1 MESKFIILEKK
12 HINRKRPYVPD
23 DLTDFRFNV
32 KPDDDTW
39 SRFQPTIGEK
49 ILSEEIYQMPDRA
62 ITFNRNKIEK
72 LEDNY
77 SNETKE
83 FKDKFSNTAQYLKF
97 LNAHLA
103 EKKNHLDK
111 IALKQ
116 DRFDDDIASL
126 NPKYISKEQLDRMDY
141 NKIKVAD
148 VQKVLEQIQNEREL
162 IKEKIEHF
170 SNQIN
175 QAKIELANKDKQ
187 IDGIKSEIALVE
199 TIEKSIPQSE
209 IKKEEGVAEIIQ
221 QELKSLE
228 SKNESEKIF
237 GAINSLVVLL
247 NSKNQATL
255 NELNAV
261 KNEFKKMKQEYDKVM
276 HDLEQKK

>member
-1 MESKFIILEKK
+1 MEKK
-12 HINRKRPYVPD
+12 HINRKKPYVPD
-23 DLTDFRFNV
+23 DITNFSFNA

-39 SRFQPTIGEK
+39 SRFQPILGEK
-49 ILSEEIYQMPDRA
+49 IISEEIFQVPDRA
-62 ITFNRNKIEK
+62 ITFNRNKFVK
-72 LEDNY
+72 TEDNY
-77 SNETKE
+77 NKETNE

-111 IALKQ
+111 IVSKQ
-116 DRFDDDIASL
+116 DRFDDDIAAL
-126 NPKYISKEQLDRMDY
+126 NPELTSKEQLDRMDY
-141 NKIKVAD
+141 NRIKVSD
-148 VQKVLEQIQNEREL
+148 VQKVLEQLQNEREL

-175 QAKIELANKDKQ
+175 QAKVELTDKDKQ
-187 IDGIKSEIALVE
+187 IGGIKSEIALVE

-221 QELKSLE
+221 QELKSLAT
-228 SKNESEKIF
+228 KNESEKIF

-255 NELNAV
+255 NELNIV

-276 HDLEQKK
+276 HNFEQKK

>member
-1 MESKFIILEKK
+1 MEKK
-12 HINRKRPYVPD
+12 HINRKKSYVPD
-23 DLTDFRFNV
+23 DLTDFRFNA

-49 ILSEEIYQMPDRA
+49 IISEEIIPVPDRS
-62 ITFNRNKIEK
+62 ITFNRNKFVK
-72 LEDNY
+72 MEDNY
-77 SNETKE
+77 NNETKE

-103 EKKNHLDK
+103 EKRDHIDK
-111 IALKQ
+111 IVSKQ
-116 DRFDDDIASL
+116 DRFDDDIAAL
-126 NPKYISKEQLDRMDY
+126 NPEYASKEQLDRMDY

-148 VQKVLEQIQNEREL
+148 VQKVLEQIQNERDL

-170 SNQIN
+170 SDQIN
-175 QAKIELANKDKQ
+175 QAKVELTNKDKQ
-187 IDGIKSEIALVE
+187 IGGIKSEIALVE
-199 TIEKSIPQSE
+199 TIENLSQSE
-209 IKKEEGVAEIIQ
+209 IEKKEDVAEVIQ
-221 QELKSLE
+221 KELKSLAP
-228 SKNESEKIF
+228 KNESEKIF

-276 HDLEQKK
+276 HNLEQKK

>member
-1 MESKFIILEKK
+1 MEKK
-12 HINRKRPYVPD
+12 HINRKRSYVPD
-23 DLTDFRFNV
+23 DIPDFRFNV

-39 SRFQPTIGEK
+39 SRYQPILGEK
-49 ILSEEIYQMPDRA
+49 IISEEIIPVPDRS
-62 ITFNRNKIEK
+62 ITFNRNKIVTV
-72 LEDNY
+72 EDNF
-77 SNETKE
+77 NNKTKD

-103 EKKNHLDK
+103 EKKNHIDK
-111 IALKQ
+111 MVSKQ
-116 DRFDDDIASL
+116 DKFDDDIAAL
-126 NPKYISKEQLDRMDY
+126 NPQYVSKEHLDKMNY

-148 VQKVLEQIQNEREL
+148 VQKILEQLQNERDL

-175 QAKIELANKDKQ
+175 QANVELTNKDKQ
-187 IDGIKSEIALVE
+187 IGGIKSEIALVE
-199 TIEKSIPQSE
+199 TVENSSQSE
-209 IKKEEGVAEIIQ
+209 IEKKEDVAEGIQ
-221 QELKSLE
+221 NELKSLAP
-228 SKNESEKIF
+228 KNESEKIF

-276 HDLEQKK
+276 HNLEQKK

>member
-1 MESKFIILEKK
+1 MKSKFIILEKK
-12 HINRKRPYVPD
+12 HINRKRSSIPD
-23 DLTDFRFNV
+23 DLTDFRFNA

-49 ILSEEIYQMPDRA
+49 IISEEIIPVPDRS
-62 ITFNRNKIEK
+62 ITFDRNKFVK
-72 LEDNY
+72 MEDTYN
-77 SNETKE
+77 NETKE

-103 EKKNHLDK
+103 EKRNHIDK
-111 IALKQ
+111 VVSKQ

-126 NPKYISKEQLDRMDY
+126 NPEHASKEQLDRMDY

-148 VQKVLEQIQNEREL
+148 VHKVLEQIQNERDL
-162 IKEKIEHF
+162 IKEKIEYF
-170 SNQIN
+170 SDQIN
-175 QAKIELANKDKQ
+175 QAKVELTNKDKQ
-187 IDGIKSEIALVE
+187 IGGIKSEIVLVE
-199 TIEKSIPQSE
+199 TIENSSQSE
-209 IKKEEGVAEIIQ
+209 IEKKEDVAEVIQ
-221 QELKSLE
+221 KELKSIAP
-228 SKNESEKIF
+228 KNESEKIF

-255 NELNAV
+255 SELNAV

-276 HDLEQKK
+276 HSLEQKK

>member
-1 MESKFIILEKK
+1 MEKK
-12 HINRKRPYVPD
+12 HINRKKSYVPD

-49 ILSEEIYQMPDRA
+49 IISEEIFQVPDRA
-62 ITFNRNKIEK
+62 ITFNRNKFVK
-72 LEDNY
+72 MEDNY
-77 SNETKE
+77 NNETKE

-103 EKKNHLDK
+103 EKKNYLDK
-111 IALKQ
+111 IVLEQ
-116 DRFDDDIASL
+116 DRFDDDIAAL
-126 NPKYISKEQLDRMDY
+126 NPEHASKEQLDRMDY

-148 VQKVLEQIQNEREL
+148 VQKVLEQLQNEREL
-162 IKEKIEHF
+162 IKEKMEHF

-175 QAKIELANKDKQ
+175 QAKIELTNKDKQ
-187 IDGIKSEIALVE
+187 IGGIKSEIALVE
-199 TIEKSIPQSE
+199 TIENSPQLE
-209 IKKEEGVAEIIQ
+209 IEKEEGVVEGIQ
-221 QELKSLE
+221 KELKSLE
-228 SKNESEKIF
+228 PKNESEKIF

-247 NSKNQATL
+247 NSKNQSTL

-276 HDLEQKK
+276 HNFEQKK

>member
-1 MESKFIILEKK
+1 MEKK
-12 HINRKRPYVPD
+12 HINRKRSYVPD
-23 DLTDFRFNV
+23 DTPDFSFNA

-49 ILSEEIYQMPDRA
+49 IISEEIYQVPDRA
-62 ITFNRNKIEK
+62 ITFNRNKFVKI
-72 LEDNY
+72 EDNY
-77 SNETKE
+77 NNETKE

-111 IALKQ
+111 IVLKQ
-116 DRFDDDIASL
+116 DRFDDDIAAL
-126 NPKYISKEQLDRMDY
+126 NPKYSSKEQLDRMDY

-187 IDGIKSEIALVE
+187 IGGIKSEIALVE
-199 TIEKSIPQSE
+199 TIENSPQSE
-209 IKKEEGVAEIIQ
+209 IVKEEGITEVIQ
-221 QELKSLE
+221 QELKSLPQ
-228 SKNESEKIF
+228 KNESEKIF

-276 HDLEQKK
+276 HNLEQKK

>member
-1 MESKFIILEKK
+1 LEKK
-12 HINRKRPYVPD
+12 HINRKKSYVPD
-23 DLTDFRFNV
+23 DLTDFRFNA

-49 ILSEEIYQMPDRA
+49 IISEEIIAVPDRA
-62 ITFNRNKIEK
+62 ITFNRNKFVK
-72 LEDNY
+72 MEDNY
-77 SNETKE
+77 NNKTKE

-111 IALKQ
+111 IVSKQ
-116 DRFDDDIASL
+116 DRFDNDIAAL
-126 NPKYISKEQLDRMDY
+126 NPKYTSKEQLDRMDY

-175 QAKIELANKDKQ
+175 QAKVELTNKDKQ
-187 IDGIKSEIALVE
+187 IDGIKSEITLVE
-199 TIEKSIPQSE
+199 TIENSPQSE
-209 IKKEEGVAEIIQ
+209 IEKEEDVAEGIQ
-221 QELKSLE
+221 KELKSLAP
-228 SKNESEKIF
+228 KNESEKIF

-276 HDLEQKK
+276 HNLEQKK

>member
-1 MESKFIILEKK
+1 LEKK
-12 HINRKRPYVPD
+12 HINRKKSYVPD

-49 ILSEEIYQMPDRA
+49 IISEEIFQVPDRA
-62 ITFNRNKIEK
+62 ITFNRNKFVKI
-72 LEDNY
+72 EDNY
-77 SNETKE
+77 NNKTKE

-103 EKKNHLDK
+103 EKKNYLDK
-111 IALKQ
+111 IVSKQ
-116 DRFDDDIASL
+116 DRFDDDIAAL
-126 NPKYISKEQLDRMDY
+126 NPEYTSKEQLDRMDY

-162 IKEKIEHF
+162 INEKIEHF

-175 QAKIELANKDKQ
+175 QAKVELANKDKQ
-187 IDGIKSEIALVE
+187 IDGIKSEIAFVE
-199 TIEKSIPQSE
+199 TIENSPQSE
-209 IKKEEGVAEIIQ
+209 IEKEEVEAEVIQ
-221 QELKSLE
+221 QELKYLAP
-228 SKNESEKIF
+228 KNESEKIF

-276 HDLEQKK
+276 HNFEQKK

>member
-1 MESKFIILEKK
+1 LEKK
-12 HINRKRPYVPD
+12 HINRKKSYVSD

-49 ILSEEIYQMPDRA
+49 IISEEIFQVPDRA
-62 ITFNRNKIEK
+62 ITFNRNKFVK
-72 LEDNY
+72 MEDNY
-77 SNETKE
+77 NNETKE

-111 IALKQ
+111 IVLEQ
-116 DRFDDDIASL
+116 DRFDDDIAAL
-126 NPKYISKEQLDRMDY
+126 NPEHASKEQLDRMDY

-148 VQKVLEQIQNEREL
+148 VQKVLEQLQNEREL
-162 IKEKIEHF
+162 IKEKMEHF

-175 QAKIELANKDKQ
+175 QAKVELTNKDKQ
-187 IDGIKSEIALVE
+187 IGGIKSEIALVE
-199 TIEKSIPQSE
+199 TIENSPQSE
-209 IKKEEGVAEIIQ
+209 IEKEEGVVEGIQ
-221 QELKSLE
+221 KELKSLE
-228 SKNESEKIF
+228 PKNESEKIF

-247 NSKNQATL
+247 NSKNQSTL

-276 HDLEQKK
+276 HNFEQKK

>member
-1 MESKFIILEKK
+1 MEKK
-12 HINRKRPYVPD
+12 HINRKKSYVPD
-23 DLTDFRFNV
+23 DLTDFRFNA

-49 ILSEEIYQMPDRA
+49 IISEEIIPVPDRS
-62 ITFNRNKIEK
+62 ITFNRNEFVKM
-72 LEDNY
+72 EDNY
-77 SNETKE
+77 NNETKE

-103 EKKNHLDK
+103 EKRDHIDK
-111 IALKQ
+111 IVSKQ
-116 DRFDDDIASL
+116 DRFDDDIAAL
-126 NPKYISKEQLDRMDY
+126 NPEYASKEQLDRMDY

-148 VQKVLEQIQNEREL
+148 VQKVLEQIQNERDL

-170 SNQIN
+170 SDQIN
-175 QAKIELANKDKQ
+175 QAKVELTNKDKQ
-187 IDGIKSEIALVE
+187 IGGIKSEIALVE
-199 TIEKSIPQSE
+199 TIENLSQSE
-209 IKKEEGVAEIIQ
+209 IEKKEDVAEVIQ
-221 QELKSLE
+221 KELKSLAP
-228 SKNESEKIF
+228 KNESEKIF

-276 HDLEQKK
+276 HNLEQKK

>member
-1 MESKFIILEKK
+1 MEKK
-12 HINRKRPYVPD
+12 HINRKKSYIPD
-23 DLTDFRFNV
+23 DIPDFTFNV

-39 SRFQPTIGEK
+39 SRYQPILGEK
-49 ILSEEIYQMPDRA
+49 IISEEIFQVPDRA
-62 ITFNRNKIEK
+62 ITFNRNKVEK
-72 LEDNY
+72 IEDNY
-77 SNETKE
+77 YNKTKD

-103 EKKNHLDK
+103 EKKNHIDK
-111 IALKQ
+111 MVSKQ
-116 DRFDDDIASL
+116 DKFDYDIAAL
-126 NPKYISKEQLDRMDY
+126 NPQHVSKEQLDKMNY

-148 VQKVLEQIQNEREL
+148 VQKILERLQNERDL

-175 QAKIELANKDKQ
+175 QANVELTNKDKQ
-187 IDGIKSEIALVE
+187 IGGIKSEIALVE
-199 TIEKSIPQSE
+199 IVENSSQSE
-209 IKKEEGVAEIIQ
+209 IEKKEDVAEVIQ
-221 QELKSLE
+221 KELKSLVP
-228 SKNESEKIF
+228 KNESEKIF

-247 NSKNQATL
+247 NSKNQSTL

-276 HDLEQKK
+276 HNLEQKK

>member
-1 MESKFIILEKK
+1 MEKK
-12 HINRKRPYVPD
+12 HINRKKSYVPD
-23 DLTDFRFNV
+23 DITDFRFNA

-49 ILSEEIYQMPDRA
+49 IISEEIIPVPDRS
-62 ITFNRNKIEK
+62 ITFNRNEFVKM
-72 LEDNY
+72 EDSYN
-77 SNETKE
+77 NETKE

-103 EKKNHLDK
+103 EKRNHIDK
-111 IALKQ
+111 IVSKQ
-116 DRFDDDIASL
+116 DRFDNDIATL
-126 NPKYISKEQLDRMDY
+126 NPEHTSKEQLDRMDY
-141 NKIKVAD
+141 NTIKVAD
-148 VQKVLEQIQNEREL
+148 VQKVLEQIQNERDL

-170 SNQIN
+170 SDQIN
-175 QAKIELANKDKQ
+175 QAKVELTDKDKQ
-187 IDGIKSEIALVE
+187 IGGIKSEIALVE
-199 TIEKSIPQSE
+199 TIENSSQLERENGKD
-209 IKKEEGVAEIIQ
+209 VAEVIQ
-221 QELKSLE
+221 NELKSLAP
-228 SKNESEKIF
+228 KNESEKIF

-276 HDLEQKK
+276 HNLEQKK

>member
-12 HINRKRPYVPD
+12 HINRKRSYVPD
-23 DLTDFRFNV
+23 DLTDFRFNA

-49 ILSEEIYQMPDRA
+49 ILSEEIYQVPDRA

-97 LNAHLA
+97 LNAHLV

-116 DRFDDDIASL
+116 DRFDDDIAAL

-187 IDGIKSEIALVE
+187 IGGIKSEIALVE
-199 TIEKSIPQSE
+199 TIENSTQSE
-209 IKKEEGVAEIIQ
+209 IGKKEDVTEVIQ
-221 QELKSLE
+221 QELKSLA

-276 HDLEQKK
+276 HNLEQKK

>member
-1 MESKFIILEKK
+1 MEKK
-12 HINRKRPYVPD
+12 HINRKKSYVPD
-23 DLTDFRFNV
+23 DITNFSFNV

-39 SRFQPTIGEK
+39 SRFQPILGEK
-49 ILSEEIYQMPDRA
+49 IISEEIFQVPDRA
-62 ITFNRNKIEK
+62 ITFNRNKVEK

-77 SNETKE
+77 NNQTKE

-111 IALKQ
+111 IVSNQ

-126 NPKYISKEQLDRMDY
+126 NPERTSKEQLDRMDY
-141 NKIKVAD
+141 NKLKVTD
-148 VQKVLEQIQNEREL
+148 IQKVLEKLQNEREL

-175 QAKIELANKDKQ
+175 QAKVELTDKDKQ
-187 IDGIKSEIALVE
+187 IGGIKSEIALVE
-199 TIEKSIPQSE
+199 TIEDSSQSE
-209 IKKEEGVAEIIQ
+209 IEKKDDVAEVIQ
-221 QELKSLE
+221 KELKSLV
-228 SKNESEKIF
+228 SKSESEKIF

-247 NSKNQATL
+247 NSKNQTTL

-276 HDLEQKK
+276 HSLEQKK

>member
-1 MESKFIILEKK
+1 LEKK
-12 HINRKRPYVPD
+12 HINRKKSYVPD
-23 DLTDFRFNV
+23 DLTDFSFNA

-49 ILSEEIYQMPDRA
+49 IISEEIYQVPDRA
-62 ITFNRNKIEK
+62 ITFNRNKVVKI
-72 LEDNY
+72 EDNY
-77 SNETKE
+77 TNQTKE

-111 IALKQ
+111 IVSKQ
-116 DRFDDDIASL
+116 DRFDDDIAAL
-126 NPKYISKEQLDRMDY
+126 NPKYTSKEQLDRMDY
-141 NKIKVAD
+141 NKIKVTD

-175 QAKIELANKDKQ
+175 QAKVELTNKDKQ
-187 IDGIKSEIALVE
+187 IDEIKSEITLVE
-199 TIEKSIPQSE
+199 TIENSPQSE
-209 IKKEEGVAEIIQ
+209 IEKEEDVAEGIQ
-221 QELKSLE
+221 KELKSLAP
-228 SKNESEKIF
+228 KNESEKIF

-276 HDLEQKK
+276 HNLEQKK

>member
-1 MESKFIILEKK
+1 MEKK
-12 HINRKRPYVPD
+12 HINRKKSYVPD
-23 DLTDFRFNV
+23 DIIDSRFSEKADN
-32 KPDDDTW
+32 DTW

-49 ILSEEIYQMPDRA
+49 IISEEIFQVPDRA
-62 ITFNRNKIEK
+62 ITFNRNKVEKIEN
-72 LEDNY
+72 NY
-77 SNETKE
+77 NNETKD

-103 EKKNHLDK
+103 EKRNYLDK
-111 IALKQ
+111 IVSKQ
-116 DRFDDDIASL
+116 DRFEDSIASL
-126 NPKYISKEQLDRMDY
+126 NPEHTSKEQLDKMNY
-141 NKIKVAD
+141 NKIKVSD
-148 VQKVLEQIQNEREL
+148 VQKVLEQIQNERES

-175 QAKIELANKDKQ
+175 QAKVELDNKDKQ
-187 IDGIKSEIALVE
+187 IDGIKSEIVLAQTLE
-199 TIEKSIPQSE
+199 QSSQSE
-209 IKKEEGVAEIIQ
+209 IEKKENVTEAIQ
-221 QELKSLE
+221 KELKSLVPN
-228 SKNESEKIF
+228 NESEKVL

-255 NELNAV
+255 NELNSI

>member
-1 MESKFIILEKK
+1 LEKK
-12 HINRKRPYVPD
+12 HINRKKSYVPD
-23 DLTDFRFNV
+23 DLTDFRVNAN
-32 KPDDDTW
+32 PDDDTW

-49 ILSEEIYQMPDRA
+49 IISEEIFAVPDRA
-62 ITFNRNKIEK
+62 ITFNRNKFVKI
-72 LEDNY
+72 EDNY
-77 SNETKE
+77 NNETKE

-103 EKKNHLDK
+103 EKRNYLDK
-111 IALKQ
+111 IVSKQ
-116 DRFDDDIASL
+116 DRFDDDIAAL
-126 NPKYISKEQLDRMDY
+126 NPEHASKEQLDRMDY
-141 NKIKVAD
+141 NKIKVSD

-162 IKEKIEHF
+162 IKEKMEYF

-175 QAKIELANKDKQ
+175 QAKVELTNKDKQ
-187 IDGIKSEIALVE
+187 IDGMKSEIALVE
-199 TIEKSIPQSE
+199 TIENSPQSE
-209 IKKEEGVAEIIQ
+209 IKKEEDVAEGIQ
-221 QELKSLE
+221 KELKSLAP
-228 SKNESEKIF
+228 KNESEKIF

-276 HDLEQKK
+276 HNFEQKK

>member
-1 MESKFIILEKK
+1 MEKK
-12 HINRKRPYVPD
+12 HINRKKSYVSD

-49 ILSEEIYQMPDRA
+49 IISEEIFQVPDRA
-62 ITFNRNKIEK
+62 ITFNRNKFVK
-72 LEDNY
+72 MEDNY
-77 SNETKE
+77 NNETKE

-111 IALKQ
+111 IVLEQ
-116 DRFDDDIASL
+116 DRFDDDIAAL
-126 NPKYISKEQLDRMDY
+126 NPEHASKEQLDRMDY
-141 NKIKVAD
+141 NKIKVTD
-148 VQKVLEQIQNEREL
+148 VQKVLEQLQNEREL
-162 IKEKIEHF
+162 IKEKMEHF

-175 QAKIELANKDKQ
+175 QAKVELTNKDKQ
-187 IDGIKSEIALVE
+187 IGGIKSEIALVE
-199 TIEKSIPQSE
+199 TIENSPQSE
-209 IKKEEGVAEIIQ
+209 IEKEEGVVEGIQ
-221 QELKSLE
+221 KELKYLE
-228 SKNESEKIF
+228 PKNESEKIF

-247 NSKNQATL
+247 NSKNQSTL

-276 HDLEQKK
+276 HNFEQKK

>member
-1 MESKFIILEKK
+1 MEKK
-12 HINRKRPYVPD
+12 HINRKKSYVPD
-23 DLTDFRFNV
+23 DLTDFRFNAR
-32 KPDDDTW
+32 PDDDTW

-49 ILSEEIYQMPDRA
+49 IISEEIIPVPDRS
-62 ITFNRNKIEK
+62 ITFNRNKFVK
-72 LEDNY
+72 MEDNY
-77 SNETKE
+77 NNETKE

-103 EKKNHLDK
+103 EKRDHIDK
-111 IALKQ
+111 IVSKQ
-116 DRFDDDIASL
+116 DRFDDDIAAL
-126 NPKYISKEQLDRMDY
+126 NPEYASKEQLDRMDY

-148 VQKVLEQIQNEREL
+148 VQKVLEQIQNERDL

-170 SNQIN
+170 SDQIN
-175 QAKIELANKDKQ
+175 QAKVELTNKDKQ
-187 IDGIKSEIALVE
+187 IGGIKSEIALVE
-199 TIEKSIPQSE
+199 TIENLSQSE
-209 IKKEEGVAEIIQ
+209 IEKKEDVAEVIQ
-221 QELKSLE
+221 KELKSLAP
-228 SKNESEKIF
+228 KNESEKIF

-276 HDLEQKK
+276 HNLEQKK

>member
-1 MESKFIILEKK
+1 MEKK
-12 HINRKRPYVPD
+12 HINRKKTYVPD
-23 DLTDFRFNV
+23 DITNFSFNA

-39 SRFQPTIGEK
+39 SRFQPILGEK
-49 ILSEEIYQMPDRA
+49 IISEEIIPIPDRS
-62 ITFNRNKIEK
+62 ITFNRNKVEK

-77 SNETKE
+77 NNETKE

-111 IALKQ
+111 IVSDQ

-126 NPKYISKEQLDRMDY
+126 NPERISKEQLDRMNY
-141 NKIKVAD
+141 NKLKVTD
-148 VQKVLEQIQNEREL
+148 VQKVLEKLQNEREL

-170 SNQIN
+170 SNQMN
-175 QAKIELANKDKQ
+175 QAKAELTNKDKQ
-187 IDGIKSEIALVE
+187 IGGIKSEISLAE
-199 TIEKSIPQSE
+199 TIENPSQSE
-209 IKKEEGVAEIIQ
+209 IEKGKDVAEVIQ
-221 QELKSLE
+221 QELESLAP
-228 SKNESEKIF
+228 KNESEKIF

-247 NSKNQATL
+247 NSKNQTTL

-276 HDLEQKK
+276 NNLEQKK

>member
-1 MESKFIILEKK
+1 LEKK
-12 HINRKRPYVPD
+12 HINRKKSYVPD
-23 DLTDFRFNV
+23 DLTDFRFNA

-49 ILSEEIYQMPDRA
+49 IISEEIIPVPDRS
-62 ITFNRNKIEK
+62 ITFNRNKFVK
-72 LEDNY
+72 MEDNY
-77 SNETKE
+77 NNETKE

-103 EKKNHLDK
+103 EKRDHIDK
-111 IALKQ
+111 IVSKQ
-116 DRFDDDIASL
+116 DRFDDDIAAL
-126 NPKYISKEQLDRMDY
+126 NPEYASKEQLDRMDY

-148 VQKVLEQIQNEREL
+148 VQKVLEQIQNERDL

-170 SNQIN
+170 SDQIN
-175 QAKIELANKDKQ
+175 QAKVELTNKDKQ
-187 IDGIKSEIALVE
+187 IGGIKSEIALVE
-199 TIEKSIPQSE
+199 TIENLSQSE
-209 IKKEEGVAEIIQ
+209 IEKKEDVAEVIQ
-221 QELKSLE
+221 KELKSLAP
-228 SKNESEKIF
+228 KNESEKIF

-276 HDLEQKK
+276 HNLEQKK